1 MVAKEDYRMSRLLLG
16 SVLFC
21 LPLFGGEAL
30 REAAGKRLLVGCA
43 VATRDLDD
51 PKLTA
56 LIESQFGCLTPEY
69 DFMPEHVLDDAGNF
83 TFAAGDR
90 VVSFAKAH
98 RMPVCR
104 MRCRNSWQ
112 NATAKS
118 WRRSCAI
125 RP

>member
-51 PKLTA
+51 PKLAT
-56 LIESQFGCLTPEY
+56 LIARQFDALTPEC
-69 DFMPEHVLDDAGNF
+69 DFMPEHVLDDAENF

-104 MRCRNSWQ
+104 MRCRKNWQ
-112 NATAKS
+112 DATAKS
-118 WRRSCAI
+118 RRRSFAI
-125 RP
+125 QR